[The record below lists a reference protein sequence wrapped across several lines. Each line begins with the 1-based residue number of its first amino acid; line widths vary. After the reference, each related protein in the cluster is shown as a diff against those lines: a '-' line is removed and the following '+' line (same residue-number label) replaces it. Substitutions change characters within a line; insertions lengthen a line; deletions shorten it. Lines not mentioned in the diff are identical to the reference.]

1 MYFGENY
8 HINILVFSHSRDKET
23 AAPNFTLMQQLSGA
37 HGTCA
42 QVRDARKTGNCQLFA
57 TTGIKSSA
65 QFIESFETVSFSVLE
80 TFDKCPIWSKIIQLA
95 SWATTDLWKW
105 RREKVKTLAN
115 STVTLIPKLLSFL
128 ASSTSKIS
136 PGLGGNA
143 EQGLKLILLD
153 VFMEE
158 VGSLTRKHKIFLIRA
173 KMNCKWKQIF

>member
-8 HINILVFSHSRDKET
+8 QINILVFSHSRDKET
-23 AAPNFTLMQQLSGA
+23 AAPSFTLMQQLSGA
-37 HGTCA
+37 HGTWA
-42 QVRDARKTGNCQLFA
+42 QVRDARTGHCQLFA
-57 TTGIKSSA
+57 ATGIKSSA
-65 QFIESFETVSFSVLE
+65 QFTESFETVSFSGLE

-105 RREKVKTLAN
+105 RRENVKTLAN

-136 PGLGGNA
+136 PGLGGDA

-158 VGSLTRKHKIFLIRA
+158 VGSLTRKHKQKIS
-173 KMNCKWKQIF
+173 N